1 MNDEK
6 RNIARQRLQ
15 NSKAYQRLETIQ
27 KVLDQYCLDGF
38 MGLIPYG
45 IGDVISAL
53 FSVAYA
59 WFALTKI
66 KSTPLT
72 LAIIYNTLRDVLLGL
87 IPFYIGDIID
97 FFHRSNRQN
106 MQLVRGF
113 VEGDIATIK
122 EVNRQAVSLSIL
134 IIIFLIL
141 IFALAY
147 LAVVTAQWIFNLFA
161 N

>member
-45 IGDVISAL
+45 IGD
-53 FSVAYA
+53 
-59 WFALTKI
+59 
-66 KSTPLT
+66 
-72 LAIIYNTLRDVLLGL
+72 
-87 IPFYIGDIID
+87 IID

-113 VEGDIATIK
+113 VEGDVATIK

-141 IFALAY
+141 IFALIY
-147 LAVVTAQWIFNLFA
+147 FAVVTAQWIFNLFA

>member
-27 KVLDQYCLDGF
+27 TVLDQYCLDGF

-113 VEGDIATIK
+113 VEGDVATIK

>member
-1 MNDEK
+1 
-6 RNIARQRLQ
+6 
-15 NSKAYQRLETIQ
+15 
-27 KVLDQYCLDGF
+27 

-45 IGDVISAL
+45 IGDIISAL
-53 FSVAYA
+53 FSIAYA

-113 VEGDIATIK
+113 VEGDVATIK

-141 IFALAY
+141 IFALIY
-147 LAVVTAQWIFNLFA
+147 FAVVTAQWIFNLFA